1 MLLKSTF
8 YDCIKQNIEM
18 LRLIGPKYNIINI
31 FPKEN
36 SGYKCAKGHPEV
48 TQYYPILI
56 IN

>member
-36 SGYKCAKGHPEV
+36 SGKSNK
-48 TQYYPILI
+48 QK
-56 IN
+56 